1 MRLHRRRLRRR
12 SVKAAGVRD
21 YTRGTRLIKAITM
34 TVIVQHMISQ
44 LLTHLFPHLRHLLYF
59 IGITRVLL
67 HKITEFA
74 IMILRLLLMIPYA
87 MTLHIM
93 LKATRGTR
101 S

>member
-1 MRLHRRRLRRR
+1 MRLHRLHLRGR

-67 HKITEFA
+67 HKFTE
-74 IMILRLLLMIPYA
+74 IVLMILHLLVMILYA
-87 MTLHIM
+87 MILHVTL
-93 LKATRGTR
+93 KTTRGTR